1 VANFSSR
8 IAAMAAA
15 SPDFVAIEVLA
26 AGDAIRQTTYGEL
39 EALAGR
45 IAVWLQEA
53 GVARGDRA
61 AILAD
66 NDATWVAAYLG
77 VLRLGAVAVPLDTG
91 YKSAQVRTVLAD
103 SGARVLFTTERYLDT
118 ARHATDTEGPAAAR
132 LMLLSGR
139 APGIADVPSLP
150 LNGAA
155 PPAAAVDK
163 GDAAV
168 ILYTSG
174 TTADPKG
181 VVLTHANL
189 DAEKESALAIVPVGP
204 ADAIL
209 GVLPLFHALAQMANL
224 LLPLSVGARV
234 VFLETVSSSSLLGA
248 LASRGITVFA
258 CVPQFFYLI
267 HQRVMTE
274 TAKKGSLVRGLVK
287 SVIAAN
293 VWLRDRLGWNP
304 GRRFFGSLH
313 RRVGPKMRVL
323 ITGGSKFDAAIG
335 RDLYGMGFTILNA
348 YGLTETSGGATIQ
361 RPSDRFTTSVGQP
374 FGGVEVKI
382 ASEMTSGVISWRE
395 SPEITPDVISDGEI
409 LIRGPIIMRGY
420 FNRLDAT
427 NEALKDGWLYTGD
440 LGRLDDKGRLYITG
454 RKKEIIVLASGK
466 NLYPEEIEA
475 HYRQSIF
482 IKELCI
488 LGVSRPGE
496 PSAERLHAL
505 VVPDEQVL
513 RERGIVNVG
522 ELVRFE
528 LESLAVQLPAYK
540 RILSYDISLDPL
552 PRTTTGKI
560 KRREVEQ
567 LVHDRAGQR
576 ESASRETTDSER
588 AWLAASGRAD
598 AMALIATRL
607 GRERVRPDDNLE
619 LDLALDSMERVEL
632 LTVLEERQG
641 TRVAPDVRATIFS
654 VRQLLEAV
662 EAAPS
667 AGANDEPGGAAELPW
682 ATLLASDTNPKLTA
696 DLSRRRPVFE
706 SALFVGFKIVGLL
719 ARVLLRFRVRGLEH
733 VPASGPMLLC
743 PNHQTR
749 WDGFFLGAALPFS
762 VMRQM
767 FSVAAAEYFETPF
780 MRGVA
785 RMFNIVPIDPD
796 ANLVTAMQSGASGLR
811 LGKALML
818 FPEGE
823 RSIDG
828 DVKKFRKGA
837 AILSAHLDAPIVPI
851 AVDGLFNLWPRGRPS
866 NWAGLLPWRAKPVTL
881 VFGPPMRVRAGDYTE
896 GTAQLRAAVVALLD
910 DIREK
915 NRSTPLSERQST

>member
-15 SPDFVAIEVLA
+15 SPDLVAIDVLG
-26 AGDAIRQTTYGEL
+26 AGDAVRQTTYREL
-39 EALAGR
+39 DAVAGR
-45 IAVWLQEA
+45 IAAWLQGA
-53 GVARGDRA
+53 GVSRGDRA

-66 NDATWVAAYLG
+66 NDAAWVAAYLG
-77 VLRLGAVAVPLDTG
+77 TLRLGAVAVPLDTG
-91 YKSAQVRTVLAD
+91 YKAPQVRTVLDD
-103 SGARVLFTTERYLDT
+103 SGARVIFTTERYLDT
-118 ARHATDTEGPAAAR
+118 ARKAADGAGSGPATT
-132 LMLLSGR
+132 LVLLSGR
-139 APGIADVPSLP
+139 SPGIVDVPSLEV
-150 LNGAA
+150 NGAV
-155 PPAAAVDK
+155 PPIVDLD
-163 GDAAV
+163 GGAAAV

-189 DAEKESALAIVPVGP
+189 DAEREAALAIIPIGP
-204 ADAIL
+204 PDAIL

-224 LLPLSVGARV
+224 LLPLSMGARV
-234 VFLETVSSSSLLGA
+234 VFLETVSSSSLLSA

-267 HQRVMTE
+267 HQRVMAE
-274 TAKKGSLVRGLVK
+274 TAKKGRLVRGLVR

-304 GRRFFGSLH
+304 GRLFFGSLH

-348 YGLTETSGGATIQ
+348 YGLTETSGGATMQ
-361 RPSDRFTTSVGQP
+361 RPGDRFTTSVGQP
-374 FGGVEVKI
+374 FGGVELKI
-382 ASEMTSGVISWRE
+382 ASHA
-395 SPEITPDVISDGEI
+395 EITPDVIADGEI
-409 LIRGPIIMRGY
+409 LIRGPIIMQGY
-420 FNRLDAT
+420 FNRPDAT
-427 NEALKDGWLYTGD
+427 DAALKDGWLYTGD

-475 HYRQSIF
+475 HYRQSTF

-540 RILSYDISLDPL
+540 RILSYDVTLEPL

-567 LVHDRAGQR
+567 LVLDRAGKG
-576 ESASRETTDSER
+576 ESESRETTETER
-588 AWLAASGRAD
+588 AWLAAPGRTD

-641 TRVAPDVRATIFS
+641 TRVTPDVRATIFS

-662 EAAPS
+662 EAAPP
-667 AGANDEPGGAAELPW
+667 AGAGDEPGGGAELPW
-682 ATLLASDTNPKLTA
+682 ATLLASDTDPKLA
-696 DLSRRRPVFE
+696 QDLSRRRPVFE
-706 SALFVGFKIVGLL
+706 MALFVGFKIAGLL
-719 ARVLLRFRVRGLEH
+719 ARALLRFRVRGVEH
-733 VPASGPMLLC
+733 LPASGPMLLC

-749 WDGFFLGAALPFS
+749 WDGLFLGAALPFHA
-762 VMRQM
+762 MRQL
-767 FSVAAAEYFETPF
+767 FVVAAAEYFETPF
-780 MRGVA
+780 MRGAA

-796 ANLVTAMQSGASGLR
+796 ANLVTAMQAGASGLR

-823 RSIDG
+823 RTIDG

-851 AVDGLFNLWPRGRPS
+851 AVDGLFDLWPRGRPS
-866 NWAGLLPWRAKPVTL
+866 NWAGLLPWRARPVTL
-881 VFGPPMRVRAGDYTE
+881 VFGPPIRVRAGEYTE
-896 GTAQLRAAVVALLD
+896 GTAQLRAAVVAMLD

-915 NRSTPLSERQST
+915 SRSTLGERQST

>member
-1 VANFSSR
+1 
-8 IAAMAAA
+8 
-15 SPDFVAIEVLA
+15 
-26 AGDAIRQTTYGEL
+26 
-39 EALAGR
+39 
-45 IAVWLQEA
+45 
-53 GVARGDRA
+53 
-61 AILAD
+61 
-66 NDATWVAAYLG
+66 
-77 VLRLGAVAVPLDTG
+77 
-91 YKSAQVRTVLAD
+91 
-103 SGARVLFTTERYLDT
+103 
-118 ARHATDTEGPAAAR
+118 
-132 LMLLSGR
+132 
-139 APGIADVPSLP
+139 
-150 LNGAA
+150 
-155 PPAAAVDK
+155 
-163 GDAAV
+163 
-168 ILYTSG
+168 
-174 TTADPKG
+174 
-181 VVLTHANL
+181 
-189 DAEKESALAIVPVGP
+189 
-204 ADAIL
+204 
-209 GVLPLFHALAQMANL
+209 MANL
-224 LLPLSVGARV
+224 LLPLSIGARV
-234 VFLETVSSSSLLGA
+234 VFLETVSSSSLLSA

-267 HQRVMTE
+267 HQRVMAE
-274 TAKKGSLVRGLVK
+274 SAKKGRLVRGLVR
-287 SVIAAN
+287 SVIRAN
-293 VWLRDRLGWNP
+293 GWLRDRLGWNP
-304 GRRFFGSLH
+304 GRLFFNSVH

-361 RPSDRFTTSVGQP
+361 RPGDRFTTSVGQP
-374 FGGVEVKI
+374 FGGVELKI
-382 ASEMTSGVISWRE
+382 AK
-395 SPEITPDVISDGEI
+395 PDVSDDGEI

-420 FNRLDAT
+420 FNRSDAT
-427 NEALKDGWLYTGD
+427 DAALKDGWLYTGD
-440 LGRLDDKGRLYITG
+440 LGRLDDQGRLYITG

-475 HYRQSIF
+475 HYRQSAF

-488 LGVSRPGE
+488 LGISRPGE

-513 RERGIVNVG
+513 RERGIVNVR

-540 RILSYDISLDPL
+540 RILSYDITLEPL

-560 KRREVEQ
+560 KRRDVEQ
-567 LVHDRAGQR
+567 LVRDRAGQG
-576 ESASRETTDSER
+576 ESASRETTDAER
-588 AWLAASGRAD
+588 AWLDAPGRAE
-598 AMALIATRL
+598 AMTLIATRL

-667 AGANDEPGGAAELPW
+667 SSAGDEPGGAAELPW
-682 ATLLASDTNPKLTA
+682 ATLLASETNPQLTA

-706 SALFVGFKIVGLL
+706 MALFVGFKVVGLL
-719 ARVLLRFRVRGLEH
+719 AKVLLRFRVRGLEH

-749 WDGFFLGAALPFS
+749 WDGLFLGAALPFRN
-762 VMRQM
+762 MRQL
-767 FSVAAAEYFETPF
+767 FIVAAAEYFETPF

-796 ANLVTAMQSGASGLR
+796 ANLVTAMQAGASGLR

-851 AVDGLFNLWPRGRPS
+851 AVDGLFDLWPRGRPS

-881 VFGPPMRVRAGDYTE
+881 VFGPPMRVRAGDYSE

-915 NRSTPLSERQST
+915 NRSTPLGERQST

>member
-1 VANFSSR
+1 
-8 IAAMAAA
+8 M
-15 SPDFVAIEVLA
+15 
-26 AGDAIRQTTYGEL
+26 
-39 EALAGR
+39 
-45 IAVWLQEA
+45 
-53 GVARGDRA
+53 
-61 AILAD
+61 
-66 NDATWVAAYLG
+66 
-77 VLRLGAVAVPLDTG
+77 
-91 YKSAQVRTVLAD
+91 
-103 SGARVLFTTERYLDT
+103 
-118 ARHATDTEGPAAAR
+118 
-132 LMLLSGR
+132 
-139 APGIADVPSLP
+139 
-150 LNGAA
+150 
-155 PPAAAVDK
+155 
-163 GDAAV
+163 
-168 ILYTSG
+168 
-174 TTADPKG
+174 
-181 VVLTHANL
+181 
-189 DAEKESALAIVPVGP
+189 
-204 ADAIL
+204 
-209 GVLPLFHALAQMANL
+209 
-224 LLPLSVGARV
+224 
-234 VFLETVSSSSLLGA
+234 
-248 LASRGITVFA
+248 
-258 CVPQFFYLI
+258 
-267 HQRVMTE
+267 
-274 TAKKGSLVRGLVK
+274 
-287 SVIAAN
+287 
-293 VWLRDRLGWNP
+293 
-304 GRRFFGSLH
+304 
-313 RRVGPKMRVL
+313 
-323 ITGGSKFDAAIG
+323 
-335 RDLYGMGFTILNA
+335 
-348 YGLTETSGGATIQ
+348 
-361 RPSDRFTTSVGQP
+361 GQP
-374 FGGVEVKI
+374 FGGVELRI
-382 ASEMTSGVISWRE
+382 AK
-395 SPEITPDVISDGEI
+395 PETTEDGEV

-420 FNRLDAT
+420 FNRQDAT
-427 NEALKDGWLYTGD
+427 NESLKDGWLYTGD

-482 IKELCI
+482 IKDLCI
-488 LGVSRPGE
+488 LGISRPGE

-540 RILSYDISLDPL
+540 RILSYDITFEPL

-567 LVHDRAGQR
+567 LVHDRAGKR
-576 ESASRETTDSER
+576 ESGSRETTDTER
-588 AWLAASGRAD
+588 EWLAAPGRSD

-667 AGANDEPGGAAELPW
+667 AGADEPGGAAELPW
-682 ATLLASDTNPKLTA
+682 ATLLATDSSPNITK

-706 SALFVGFKIVGLL
+706 MAFFVGVKIVGLL

-733 VPASGPMLLC
+733 IPASGPMLLC

-749 WDGFFLGAALPFS
+749 WDAIFLAAALPFRA
-762 VMRQM
+762 MRQL
-767 FSVAAAEYFETPF
+767 FVVAAAEYFETPF

-796 ANLVTAMQSGASGLR
+796 ANLVTAMQAGASGLR

-851 AVDGLFNLWPRGRPS
+851 AVDGLFDLWPRGRPS
-866 NWAGLLPWRAKPVTL
+866 NWAGLLPWRARPVTL

-915 NRSTPLSERQST
+915 RRSTPLGERQST

>member
-1 VANFSSR
+1 
-8 IAAMAAA
+8 MAAA
-15 SPDFVAIEVLA
+15 SPDLVAIDVLG
-26 AGDAIRQTTYGEL
+26 AGDAVRQTTYREL
-39 EALAGR
+39 DALAGR
-45 IAVWLQEA
+45 IAAWLQGA
-53 GVARGDRA
+53 GVSRGDRA

-66 NDATWVAAYLG
+66 NDAVWVAAYLG
-77 VLRLGAVAVPLDTG
+77 ILRLGAVAVPLDTG
-91 YKSAQVRTVLAD
+91 YKAPQVRTVLDD

-118 ARHATDTEGPAAAR
+118 ARKAADGAGSRPATT
-132 LMLLSGR
+132 LVLLSGQS
-139 APGIADVPSLP
+139 PGIVDVPSLP
-150 LNGAA
+150 VNESVPPIVDLDASA
-155 PPAAAVDK
+155 P
-163 GDAAV
+163 AV

-189 DAEKESALAIVPVGP
+189 DAERESALAIVPVGP
-204 ADAIL
+204 PDAIL

-234 VFLETVSSSSLLGA
+234 VFLETVSSSSLLSA

-267 HQRVMTE
+267 HQRVIAE
-274 TAKKGSLVRGLVK
+274 TAKKGRLVRGLVR
-287 SVIAAN
+287 SVISAN
-293 VWLRDRLGWNP
+293 GWLRDRLGWNP
-304 GRRFFGSLH
+304 GRLFFGSLH

-323 ITGGSKFDAAIG
+323 ITGGSKFDAVIG

-348 YGLTETSGGATIQ
+348 YGLTETSGGATMQ
-361 RPSDRFTTSVGQP
+361 RPGDRFTTSVGQP

-382 ASEMTSGVISWRE
+382 GETTSGVVSKNAGE
-395 SPEITPDVISDGEI
+395 TTPEVISDGEI
-409 LIRGPIIMRGY
+409 LIRGPIIMQGY
-420 FNRLDAT
+420 FNRPDAT
-427 NEALKDGWLYTGD
+427 DAALKDGWLYTGD

-475 HYRQSIF
+475 HYRQSAF

-488 LGVSRPGE
+488 LGLSRPGE

-522 ELVRFE
+522 DLVRFE

-540 RILSYDISLDPL
+540 RILSYDVSLEPL

-567 LVHDRAGQR
+567 LVHERAGQR
-576 ESASRETTDSER
+576 ESKSRETTDSEH
-588 AWLAASGRAD
+588 AWLAAPGRAD

-607 GRERVRPDDNLE
+607 ARERVRPDDNLE

-641 TRVAPDVRATIFS
+641 TRVAPEVRATIFS

-667 AGANDEPGGAAELPW
+667 AGAGDEPGGTTEMPW
-682 ATLLASDTNPKLTA
+682 AALLASDTNPKLTA

-706 SALFVGFKIVGLL
+706 MTLFVGFQIVGLL
-719 ARVLLRFRVRGLEH
+719 ARVLLRFRVRGVEH
-733 VPASGPMLLC
+733 LPASGPMLLC

-767 FSVAAAEYFETPF
+767 FIVAAAEYFETPF
-780 MRGVA
+780 ARRVA

-796 ANLVTAMQSGASGLR
+796 ANLVTAMQAGASGLR
-811 LGKALML
+811 LGKVLML

-828 DVKKFRKGA
+828 EVKKFRKGA

-851 AVDGLFNLWPRGRPS
+851 AVDGLFDLWPRGRPS

-881 VFGPPMRVRAGDYTE
+881 VFGPPMRVSAGDYTE

-910 DIREK
+910 DIRRHTDAGSPVQ
-915 NRSTPLSERQST
+915 NPDRPTY

>member
-1 VANFSSR
+1 
-8 IAAMAAA
+8 MAAA
-15 SPDFVAIEVLA
+15 SPDLVAIEVLG

-39 EALAGR
+39 DALAGR
-45 IAVWLQEA
+45 IAAWLQDA
-53 GVARGDRA
+53 GVRRGDRA

-66 NDATWVAAYLG
+66 NDASWVAAYLG
-77 VLRLGAVAVPLDTG
+77 VLRLGAVAVPLDTA
-91 YKSAQVRTVLAD
+91 YKAAQVRTVLAD
-103 SGARVLFTTERYLDT
+103 AGARVLFTTERYLDT
-118 ARHATDTEGPAAAR
+118 ARHASDAAGSAPGTT
-132 LMLLSGR
+132 LVLLSGS
-139 APGIADVPSLP
+139 AAGIVDVPNLP
-150 LNGAA
+150 ASGAS
-155 PPAAAVDK
+155 PPVAAVDQ

-189 DAEKESALAIVPVGP
+189 DAESAGALTIVPVGP
-204 ADAIL
+204 SDAIL

-234 VFLETVSSSSLLGA
+234 VFLETVSSSSLVAA

-274 TAKKGSLVRGLVK
+274 TAKKGRLVRGLVRA
-287 SVIAAN
+287 VIGAN
-293 VWLRDRLGWNP
+293 GWLRDRFGWNP

-361 RPSDRFTTSVGQP
+361 RPRDRFTTSVGQP
-374 FGGVEVKI
+374 FGGVELKI
-382 ASEMTSGVISWRE
+382 APENPRRVSVSDEPGETDTRRGFSG
-395 SPEITPDVISDGEI
+395 DGEI

-420 FNRLDAT
+420 FNRPDAT
-427 NEALKDGWLYTGD
+427 DAALKDGWLYTGD
-440 LGRLDDKGRLYITG
+440 LGRLDEKGRLYITG
-454 RKKEIIVLASGK
+454 RIKEIIVLASGK

-475 HYRQSIF
+475 HYRQSTF

-488 LGVSRPGE
+488 LGLSRPGE

-522 ELVRFE
+522 DLVRFE
-528 LESLAVQLPAYK
+528 LEGLAVQLPAYK
-540 RILSYDISLDPL
+540 RILSYDVTLEPL

-567 LVHDRAGQR
+567 LVRDLAGKG
-576 ESASRETTDSER
+576 EAASRETTDAER
-588 AWLAASGRAD
+588 AWLGAAGRAD
-598 AMALIATRL
+598 AMTLIAARL

-667 AGANDEPGGAAELPW
+667 AGEGDGPAGAAELPW
-682 ATLLASDTNPKLTA
+682 ATLLASDADPKLTA

-706 SALFVGFKIVGLL
+706 FTLFVGLKIVGLL

-733 VPASGPMLLC
+733 LPASGPMLLC

-749 WDGFFLGAALPFS
+749 WDGLFLGAALPFRA
-762 VMRQM
+762 MRQL
-767 FSVAAAEYFETPF
+767 FVVAAAEYFETPF

-796 ANLVTAMQSGASGLR
+796 ANLVTAMQAGASGLR
-811 LGKALML
+811 LGKVLML

-881 VFGPPMRVRAGDYTE
+881 VFGPPLQARPGAYTE
-896 GTAQLRAAVVALLD
+896 DTAELKSRVQRLLD
-910 DIREK
+910 EIRSSASSSELK
-915 NRSTPLSERQST
+915 HQGLDRSA